1 MMMSY
6 VYYQGVVMSDD
17 KLGDLVFL
25 DEFRFSPKATP
36 YEDEVE
42 IEDYESY
49 DEIPDETI
57 DDYHFN
63 YLTATDI
70 ASLSPGDVRW
80 IIKHLVSRSDFE
92 WRKEE
97 AEKLIDEIL
106 EDREKEDT

>member
-1 MMMSY
+1 
-6 VYYQGVVMSDD
+6 MSDD

-25 DEFRFSPKATP
+25 DEFRSAQKTTT

-42 IEDYESY
+42 IEDYDDY
-49 DEIPDETI
+49 DEMPDEVI

-70 ASLSPGDVRW
+70 ASLSLSEVRW

-97 AEKLIDEIL
+97 ADKLIEELL
-106 EDREKEDT
+106 EEREREDT

>member
-1 MMMSY
+1 
-6 VYYQGVVMSDD
+6 MSDD

-25 DEFRFSPKATP
+25 DEFRSAQKTTT

-42 IEDYESY
+42 IEDYDDY
-49 DEIPDETI
+49 DEMPDEVI

-63 YLTATDI
+63 YLSSTDI
-70 ASLSPGDVRW
+70 ASLSPSEVRW

-97 AEKLIDEIL
+97 ADKLIEELL
-106 EDREKEDT
+106 EEREREDT

>member
-1 MMMSY
+1 
-6 VYYQGVVMSDD
+6 MSDD

-25 DEFRFSPKATP
+25 DEFRSAQKTTT

-42 IEDYESY
+42 IEDYDDY
-49 DEIPDETI
+49 DEMPDEVI

-70 ASLSPGDVRW
+70 ASLSLSEVRW
-80 IIKHLVSRSDFE
+80 IIRHLVSRSDFE

-97 AEKLIDEIL
+97 AEKLIDEML
-106 EDREKEDT
+106 EDREKE

>member
-1 MMMSY
+1 MT
-6 VYYQGVVMSDD
+6 D

-25 DEFRFSPKATP
+25 DEFRIKK
-36 YEDEVE
+36 ELNQLDEE
-42 IEDYESY
+42 KIEDYDY
-49 DEIPDETI
+49 DDEIPDEVV

-70 ASLSPGDVRW
+70 ASLSLTDVRW

-97 AEKLIDEIL
+97 ADKLIEELL
-106 EDREKEDT
+106 EEREREDT

>member
-1 MMMSY
+1 MS
-6 VYYQGVVMSDD
+6 D

-25 DEFRFSPKATP
+25 DEFRIKK
-36 YEDEVE
+36 ELNNQLDEEEVD
-42 IEDYESY
+42 DYEY
-49 DEIPDETI
+49 DDVI

-70 ASLSPGDVRW
+70 ASLSPSEVRW

-97 AEKLIDEIL
+97 AENMISEIL
-106 EDREKEDT
+106 EDREKE

>member
-1 MMMSY
+1 
-6 VYYQGVVMSDD
+6 MSDD

-25 DEFRFSPKATP
+25 DEFRFSPKAAT

-42 IEDYESY
+42 IDDHDEYGHY
-49 DEIPDETI
+49 DEMPDEVI

-63 YLTATDI
+63 YLSATDI
-70 ASLSPGDVRW
+70 ASLSPSEVRW
-80 IIKHLVSRSDFE
+80 IIKHLISRTDFE

-106 EDREKEDT
+106 EERERDDT

>member
-1 MMMSY
+1 MS
-6 VYYQGVVMSDD
+6 D

-25 DEFRFSPKATP
+25 DEFRIKKELNNQLNEEEIDE
-36 YEDEVE
+36 YE
-42 IEDYESY
+42 Y
-49 DEIPDETI
+49 DGEIPDDVI

-70 ASLSPGDVRW
+70 ASLSPSEVRW

-97 AEKLIDEIL
+97 AEKMIDEIL
-106 EDREKEDT
+106 EDRERE

>member
-1 MMMSY
+1 MS
-6 VYYQGVVMSDD
+6 D

-25 DEFRFSPKATP
+25 DEFRIKK
-36 YEDEVE
+36 ELNNQLDEEE
-42 IEDYESY
+42 IDDYEY
-49 DEIPDETI
+49 DDEIPDDVI

-70 ASLSPGDVRW
+70 ASLSPSEVRW
-80 IIKHLVSRSDFE
+80 IIKHLISRTDFE

-106 EDREKEDT
+106 EEREREDT

>member
-1 MMMSY
+1 MN
-6 VYYQGVVMSDD
+6 DD

-25 DEFRFSPKATP
+25 DEFRFSSKATA

-42 IEDYESY
+42 IHDHDEYEDY
-49 DEIPDETI
+49 DEMPDEVI

-63 YLTATDI
+63 YLAATDI
-70 ASLSPGDVRW
+70 ASLSPSEVRW
-80 IIKHLVSRSDFE
+80 IIKHLVSRTDFE

-106 EDREKEDT
+106 EEREREDT

>member
-1 MMMSY
+1 MT
-6 VYYQGVVMSDD
+6 D

-25 DEFRFSPKATP
+25 DEFRIKK
-36 YEDEVE
+36 ELNQLDEEKIV
-42 IEDYESY
+42 DYDY
-49 DEIPDETI
+49 DDEIPDEVV

-70 ASLSPGDVRW
+70 ASLSPSEVRW
-80 IIKHLVSRSDFE
+80 IIKHLVSRTDFE

-97 AEKLIDEIL
+97 AEKMIDEIL